1 LLEIYIHRFTVQ
13 HSVSNNSLQFIMTI
27 SYIIISQ
34 TGRQAD
40 REGSVPEV
48 EGGLV
53 NLLVDSI
60 IQHSL

>member
-1 LLEIYIHRFTVQ
+1 
-13 HSVSNNSLQFIMTI
+13 MTI